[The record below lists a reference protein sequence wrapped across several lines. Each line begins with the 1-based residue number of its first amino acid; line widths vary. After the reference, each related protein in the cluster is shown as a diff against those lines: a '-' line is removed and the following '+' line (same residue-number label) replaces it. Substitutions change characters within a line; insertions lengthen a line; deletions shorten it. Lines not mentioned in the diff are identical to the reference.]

1 MHVITKA
8 QLVEIYEV
16 IDQGGKQSS
25 DSVIHIVWVHHI
37 LMSFF
42 HNEIIIF
49 SNISFHS

>member
-1 MHVITKA
+1 MHVIPKA

-37 LMSFF
+37 FNVFF
-42 HNEIIIF
+42 HNVIIIS
-49 SNISFHS
+49 SNISFH